1 MNMKRKRIAL
11 IIAAVSLFYMGAYGI
26 LRLSKALVHQEVAL
40 VNKTDAARDG
50 RAISHFIHHDI
61 GHGSFVDSDNYNKI
75 NSPGV
80 AVRFAKCFYFPLV
93 KLEVSYWRLTR
104 PREILESWCSE

>member
-1 MNMKRKRIAL
+1 MKRKRIAL
-11 IIAAVSLFYMGAYGI
+11 IIAAVSVFYMVSYCV

-40 VNKTDAARDG
+40 INNTDATRDG
-50 RAISHFIHHDI
+50 RAMCYFIHQDI

-80 AVRFAKCFYFPLV
+80 AVRLAKCFYFPLV

-104 PREILESWCSE
+104 PRDILESRCQH